1 MNLKNI
7 KKTDPAIFKLIE
19 NEKKRQRDGLELIAS
34 ENYTSAAVMEAMG
47 SILTNKYSEGYP
59 GKRYYAGNS
68 VIDEIERTAIERAK
82 KLFGAE
88 YVNVQPLSGSPANMA
103 VYFALLNPGDKLM
116 ALSLDQGGHLTH
128 GHPLNFS
135 GKLYNIVPYFV
146 NAKTEI
152 IDLAEVAKI
161 AKREKPKLIVAG
173 YTAYPRKIDWKG
185 FRKIADSVGAIL
197 MGDISHTA
205 GLIAG
210 KALENPVP
218 ICDVITTTTHKTLRG
233 PRGAIIMAKE
243 KYQKDIARAVFPGLQ
258 GGPHDHI
265 NAGKAICFGEALK
278 PSFKKYAAQIIK
290 NAKKLSETLAK
301 FGFRIISGGTD
312 THLILIDMTSK
323 NLSGK
328 EAESILDKARL
339 STNKNMIPFDTRKPL
354 DPSGLRIGT
363 AAVTTRGMKE
373 REMVK
378 IATWINDVIDN
389 RENETNI
396 QKIKKEITA
405 FSKKFPVPGI

>member
-1 MNLKNI
+1 
-7 KKTDPAIFKLIE
+7 
-19 NEKKRQRDGLELIAS
+19 
-34 ENYTSAAVMEAMG
+34 
-47 SILTNKYSEGYP
+47 
-59 GKRYYAGNS
+59 
-68 VIDEIERTAIERAK
+68 
-82 KLFGAE
+82 
-88 YVNVQPLSGSPANMA
+88 
-103 VYFALLNPGDKLM
+103 
-116 ALSLDQGGHLTH
+116 
-128 GHPLNFS
+128 
-135 GKLYNIVPYFV
+135 
-146 NAKTEI
+146 
-152 IDLAEVAKI
+152 
-161 AKREKPKLIVAG
+161 
-173 YTAYPRKIDWKG
+173 
-185 FRKIADSVGAIL
+185 
-197 MGDISHTA
+197 
-205 GLIAG
+205 
-210 KALENPVP
+210 
-218 ICDVITTTTHKTLRG
+218 
-233 PRGAIIMAKE
+233 MAKE
-243 KYQKDIARAVFPGLQ
+243 KYQKDIARTVFPGLQ

>member
-328 EAESILDKARL
+328 EAESMLDKAGL

>member
-265 NAGKAICFGEALK
+265 NAGKAICFNEALK
-278 PSFKKYAAQIIK
+278 PSFKKYATQIVK

-301 FGFRIISGGTD
+301 FGFRTVSGGTD

-328 EAESILDKARL
+328 EAESILDKAGL